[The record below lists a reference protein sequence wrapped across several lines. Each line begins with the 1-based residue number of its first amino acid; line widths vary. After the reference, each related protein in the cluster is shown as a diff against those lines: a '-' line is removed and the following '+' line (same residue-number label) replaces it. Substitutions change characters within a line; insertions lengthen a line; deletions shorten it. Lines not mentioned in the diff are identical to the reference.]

1 MITLTLSFFVQGP
14 FWILNF
20 KMNSSDNELRIK
32 TCQSSCQLCA
42 GWLQNVVKVEGLID
56 EGSTICVFTFL
67 NFNPRTLN
75 FERKYWEQSSCT
87 IIIFIKP
94 RFYSCPALWVLHP
107 LCQLLSKLSVNRA
120 HICHKYHILYLWRKN
135 CHVCHNLRAFMWR
148 KMEAKKY
155 NCGEKMTNRRSASGC
170 SMAPLV

>member
-1 MITLTLSFFVQGP
+1 MSTKTNQTHKQHELDHAQQ
-14 FWILNF
+14 ILQRF
-20 KMNSSDNELRIK
+20 KICKSSL
-32 TCQSSCQLCA
+32 QLCVA
-42 GWLQNVVKVEGLID
+42 WPQNVVKVEGLID

-120 HICHKYHILYLWRKN
+120 HICHKYHILYLWRQI
-135 CHVCHNLRAFMWR
+135 VMFATIYALS
-148 KMEAKKY
+148 
-155 NCGEKMTNRRSASGC
+155 CGEKLSPKVHLWRKK
-170 SMAPLV
+170 